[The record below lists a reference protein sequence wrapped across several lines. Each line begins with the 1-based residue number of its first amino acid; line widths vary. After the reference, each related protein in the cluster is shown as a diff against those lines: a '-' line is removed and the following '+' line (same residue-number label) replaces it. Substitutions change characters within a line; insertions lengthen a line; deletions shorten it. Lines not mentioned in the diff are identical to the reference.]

1 MADADSSFSQLLQPK
16 QDLQQ
21 QEQETKNQLF
31 VAASVPASL
40 DARYKSEDVKP
51 PPNFAEV
58 ELAMTDAEKAKHGN
72 CGKVYSDP
80 QFFFSEWEKE
90 EEVRYRKQMEAKAQR
105 KKEKKARKAKE
116 KALKEKERGLAKQ
129 KTVTAKKALNW
140 KNRYNLDDVGNM
152 RVEQTISQANNL
164 NLVSTRQLET
174 GNVGLNTVDK
184 ESSVAQAMRAG
195 GERGGVGG
203 VGGGGGEGGGVSGV
217 GGGGAATRPPPPPK
231 KAGGGGGGGGQPP
244 PPPKRNVPPPVRE
257 EEEEFYAAPSQQS
270 TGGFKPPP
278 PPRREVVQ
286 DAPAPAPAP
295 PPKRPMPAK
304 TVMPKSALDMSVLSG
319 ISGGGFQLKKAA
331 PIVKKVDPKMN
342 LLASIKKQQGGGL
355 KKVDQEKVKAERRAS
370 TKALETGGGA
380 CSAVL
385 AGELTPYWKGG
396 NFWPRKATTAA
407 VTRIGIEE
415 VRKLWIR

>member
-58 ELAMTDAEKAKHGN
+58 ELAMTDAEKAKHGD

-152 RVEQTISQANNL
+152 RVEQTISQANNH

-195 GERGGVGG
+195 GERGG
-203 VGGGGGEGGGVSGV
+203 
-217 GGGGAATRPPPPPK
+217 
-231 KAGGGGGGGGQPP
+231 
-244 PPPKRNVPPPVRE
+244 
-257 EEEEFYAAPSQQS
+257 
-270 TGGFKPPP
+270 
-278 PPRREVVQ
+278 
-286 DAPAPAPAP
+286 
-295 PPKRPMPAK
+295 RPMPAK

-319 ISGGGFQLKKAA
+319 INGGGFQLKKAA

-370 TKALETGGGA
+370 TKALEAGGGGMFGGA
-380 CSAVL
+380 GGGINAILERRKFL
-385 AGELTPYWKGG
+385 A
-396 NFWPRKATTAA
+396 
-407 VTRIGIEE
+407 EE
-415 VRKLWIR
+415 SDDSSSDEDWD

>member
-1 MADADSSFSQLLQPK
+1 MPLTKRVVNHSLDYAEPSLYQGSNDNEVLANVNLAGMTGTMTQLGYLASYATEMLSDLKELADTTHKRVESCTKRTRKLLDDIPKLQQDMADANSSFSQLLEPK

-51 PPNFAEV
+51 PPDFAEV

-152 RVEQTISQANNL
+152 RVEQTITQANNH
-164 NLVSTRQLET
+164 NLVSTKQLDT

-195 GERGGVGG
+195 GERGG
-203 VGGGGGEGGGVSGV
+203 GGEGGGAGGVS
-217 GGGGAATRPPPPPK
+217 RPPPPPK
-231 KAGGGGGGGGQPP
+231 KSGGGGGGGQPP
-244 PPPKRNVPPPVRE
+244 PPPK
-257 EEEEFYAAPSQQS
+257 
-270 TGGFKPPP
+270 
-278 PPRREVVQ
+278 
-286 DAPAPAPAP
+286 
-295 PPKRPMPAK
+295 
-304 TVMPKSALDMSVLSG
+304 
-319 ISGGGFQLKKAA
+319 
-331 PIVKKVDPKMN
+331 
-342 LLASIKKQQGGGL
+342 
-355 KKVDQEKVKAERRAS
+355 
-370 TKALETGGGA
+370 
-380 CSAVL
+380 
-385 AGELTPYWKGG
+385 
-396 NFWPRKATTAA
+396 
-407 VTRIGIEE
+407 
-415 VRKLWIR
+415 